1 MECRTVDVAVLG
13 AGLSGLVAARDIAAA
28 GRDVLVLEARD
39 RVGGRLLNEPLDDQG
54 QIVEVGGQ
62 WIGPGQD
69 RVARLTA
76 DLGLETF
83 PSHNHGRDLVRFG
96 GTIRSYAGKIPR
108 LGVLTLADVGLAQQ
122 RLERLAR
129 TVPLDRP
136 WDAPRAERLD
146 SLTFESWIRR
156 TCRTDAGRRFF
167 RVVSVAVWAA
177 DAVSLS
183 LLHVLFYV
191 HSAGGLDALL
201 DTEGGAQQDRVVGG
215 TQLLALRLAER
226 LGPERVALGTPVRR
240 VEWGDSGVTLH
251 ADGPEGPLEV
261 RARRAILTG
270 PPTMLGRL
278 TYDPPLPAARDLL
291 TQRVPNGAVIKCMAV
306 YDRPFWRDAG
316 LSGQAA
322 SDQGPVQVIFD
333 NTPRSGSPGV
343 LLAFLEGSHAIRL
356 SAATPG
362 ERRAVVVEAFTDFF
376 GPEAASPT
384 RYIERD
390 WSAEEWTRGCYG
402 GHMPPGAWTQLGPAL
417 ARPVGPLHWAGSE
430 TGRRWSGYMDGAVES
445 GERAAAEAL
454 AAF

>member
-1 MECRTVDVAVLG
+1 MVESLSVDVAVVG
-13 AGLSGLVAARDIAAA
+13 AGLSGLVAARDVAAA

-54 QIVEVGGQ
+54 QVVEVGGQ

-69 RVARLTA
+69 RVAKLVA

-83 PSHNHGRDLVRFG
+83 PTYNEGRHLVRFKG
-96 GTIRSYAGKIPR
+96 RLRSYAGKIPR
-108 LGVLTLADVGLAQQ
+108 IGALTLADVGVAQQ

-136 WDAPRAERLD
+136 WEAPGAEDLDAQ
-146 SLTFESWIRR
+146 TFETWIRR
-156 TCRTDAGRRFF
+156 TCKTDGGRRFF

-177 DAVSLS
+177 DPASLS
-183 LLHVLFYV
+183 MLHVLFYV

-201 DTEGGAQQDRVVGG
+201 DTGGGAQQDRVVGG
-215 TQLLALRLAER
+215 TQLLAVRLAER
-226 LGPERVALGTPVRR
+226 LGAGRVRLSTPVRR
-240 VEWGDSGVTLH
+240 VAWGPDGVTLQ
-251 ADGPEGPLEV
+251 ADGGVEV

-278 TYDPPLPAARDLL
+278 AYDPPLPAERDLL
-291 TQRVPNGAVIKCMAV
+291 TQRVPNGAVVKCMAV
-306 YDRPFWRDAG
+306 YDRPFWREAG

-322 SDQGPVQVIFD
+322 SDEGPVQVVFD
-333 NTPRSGSPGV
+333 NSPSSGTPGV
-343 LLAFLEGSHAIRL
+343 LLGFLEGSHAIRL
-356 SAATPG
+356 SGVSPQERREAVVAAFAGLFG
-362 ERRAVVVEAFTDFF
+362 ER
-376 GPEAASPT
+376 AAQPL

-454 AAF
+454 AAL